1 MRKLKI
7 IEYISLDGIIQA
19 GGAPD
24 EDGDYPYGGW
34 AFPFS
39 DPAAGAAILDAH
51 GERFDL
57 LLGRRT
63 YDIWAQHWPKA
74 KGGPMAGPI
83 NAATKY
89 IATHRPDTLNWG
101 PSQGVGPNVVEDVRK
116 IKAQDGPDL
125 ILWGSSTLTPML
137 LEDGLADDILLLICP
152 VLLGEGK
159 RFFSKGNP
167 PRELILHTSKAVSTG
182 LLINKYTPRGSLRT
196 GSFAAASE

>member
-1 MRKLKI
+1 MRRLKI
-7 IEYISLDGIIQA
+7 IEFISLDGIIQA
-19 GGAPD
+19 GGAPN

-39 DPAAGAAILDAH
+39 DPAGEAAILDAH

-63 YDIWAQHWPKA
+63 YDIWAQHWPGA
-74 KGGPMAGPI
+74 KEGPMAGPI

-89 IATHRPDTLNWG
+89 VATHRSETLEWG
-101 PSQGVGPNVVEDVRK
+101 PSQSFGPDVVEDVRR
-116 IKAQDGPDL
+116 IKAQGGPNL

-137 LEDGLADDILLLICP
+137 LNDGLADEILLLICP
-152 VLLGEGK
+152 VLLGVGK
-159 RFFSKGNP
+159 RFFSEGNP
-167 PRELILHTSKAVSTG
+167 PRELALQSSKAVSSG
-182 LLINKYTPRGSLRT
+182 LLINSYSPRGPLRT